1 MKKILAIMPV
11 SIGGRLTTSSIIDGF
26 CQDGY
31 KVSIFDELKDKKLPK
46 DSDFDYIVGYDFS
59 PIEIKINNEL
69 KFPCISYFS
78 DDINK
83 KTSGVNFSQYKKYL
97 KNEDIYVFYWDREL
111 LKKETNVKNIFYQPH
126 FVNCEIY
133 KDFSSPKNDVLF
145 MGRLDTD
152 LRLFMFLELNK
163 KLKNYSFEW
172 YAIEKHYLDAIL
184 RCQNEE
190 EKNILKKTYK
200 GFIDNETDMAKAINN
215 SKIVYN
221 INAQGISSLNYRTI
235 QTLAC
240 KRLVISD
247 ERMELDIFN
256 NIIPTYKTT
265 EDLIEKIEFY
275 LNNKTA
281 YENIVNETSKI
292 VKEKLNSKISVA
304 NMLSKVD
311 TNF

>member
-1 MKKILAIMPV
+1 MKKILAIMPL

-26 CQDGY
+26 CQNGY
-31 KVSIFDELKDKKLPK
+31 SVFVYDELKDKKLPK
-46 DSDFDYIVGYDFS
+46 ESDFDYIVGYDFS
-59 PIEIKINNEL
+59 PIEIKINNKLEL
-69 KFPCISYFS
+69 PCISYFS

-83 KTSGVNFSQYKKYL
+83 KTSGANFLKYKKYL
-97 KNEDIYVFYWDREL
+97 KNPDIFVFYWDREL
-111 LKKETNVKNIFYQPH
+111 AKKETSVKNLFYQPH

-133 KDFSSPKNDVLF
+133 KDFSLPKNDILF

-172 YAIEKHYLDAIL
+172 YAIKKHYTDALL
-184 RCQNEE
+184 RVKTEE
-190 EKNILKKTYK
+190 EKNILLKTYK
-200 GFIDNETDMAKAINN
+200 GFIDNEIDMAKAINN

-240 KRLVISD
+240 KRLLISD
-247 ERMELDIFN
+247 VRKELDMFGDIV
-256 NIIPTYKTT
+256 PTYKTT
-265 EDLIEKIEFY
+265 EELIEKIEFY
-275 LNNKTA
+275 LNNKEI
-281 YENIVNETSKI
+281 YENITQKTSKI
-292 VKEKLNSKISVA
+292 VKEKFNSKKCIE
-304 NMLSKVD
+304 NMFSKIG